1 MTEDRIEFTYEQN
14 LHYLDRRLADEVCE
28 DGLFKEYEDGIDSK
42 NDRLFPF
49 WSKKEPYNTQ
59 LSIIENMDVDNKP
72 NDEEIKILGDLLAGF
87 NIDRIFEEKNKDKI
101 IRFKIRLKERFSYV
115 ILHKELNALKKKRY
129 SFREELEGQKEG

>member
-49 WSKKEPYNTQ
+49 WSKKEPYKKQ
-59 LSIIENMDVDNKP
+59 LSIIEDMDVKHKP
-72 NDEEIKILGDLLAGF
+72 NEEEIEILGDLLAGF
-87 NIDRIFEEKNKDKI
+87 DIEKIFNGGNKDKI
-101 IRFKIRLKERFSYV
+101 TRFKIRLKERFSYV